1 MPSIVVIKAEID
13 HFCIRL
19 QHLHHRNWGRAAAG
33 NIAVLLPLLRVH
45 GDIREHINGSLEHIK
60 APVRAG
66 MMKAVTRVARLD
78 VQAKRFAEAVRAAQM
93 CVAWAVSFVRANE
106 HGIMMRCVLIE
117 QFSAGKVRNNIRVQ
131 PARFEKIR
139 KYAVHIRVRNRRC
152 EGLLLSRLLFFCL
165 RIKRLHALAQQ
176 HRHGFDVAFAVI
188 FLYKTDRAAA
198 LIRGMIEPFTA
209 AHRDAVVAGEPLFP
223 SGLDELFA
231 LLEEKFFEVDRRG
244 AFFLVWSKFNKSV
257 DFKSPLSAVAK
268 IFVLGYTGYRKGA
281 HGMQTQVYSIDE
293 IREIVAPIAKQHG
306 VDKVFLFGSYA
317 RGDATPASDVDLC
330 VDAPKL
336 RGLFALGGLYADLE
350 DALKKSIDVVTTGSL
365 KYNKDEAF
373 LENLR
378 KDRVLLYE
386 LS

>member
-1 MPSIVVIKAEID
+1 MID
-13 HFCIRL
+13 
-19 QHLHHRNWGRAAAG
+19 
-33 NIAVLLPLLRVH
+33 
-45 GDIREHINGSLEHIK
+45 
-60 APVRAG
+60 
-66 MMKAVTRVARLD
+66 
-78 VQAKRFAEAVRAAQM
+78 RF
-93 CVAWAVSFVRANE
+93 
-106 HGIMMRCVLIE
+106 
-117 QFSAGKVRNNIRVQ
+117 
-131 PARFEKIR
+131 
-139 KYAVHIRVRNRRC
+139 
-152 EGLLLSRLLFFCL
+152 LFFCL
-165 RIKRLHALAQQ
+165 RINRLYALAQQ
-176 HRHGFDVAFAVI
+176 HGHGFDVAFAVI

-198 LIRGMIEPFTA
+198 LIRGMVEPLAA
-209 AHRDAVVAGEPLFP
+209 AHRNAVVAGKPLFL

-231 LLEEKFFEVDRRG
+231 LAEEKFFEVDRRG

-293 IREIVAPIAKQHG
+293 IREIVVPIAKQHG

>member
-1 MPSIVVIKAEID
+1 MVK
-13 HFCIRL
+13 
-19 QHLHHRNWGRAAAG
+19 
-33 NIAVLLPLLRVH
+33 PL
-45 GDIREHINGSLEHIK
+45 
-60 APVRAG
+60 A
-66 MMKAVTRVARLD
+66 
-78 VQAKRFAEAVRAAQM
+78 
-93 CVAWAVSFVRANE
+93 
-106 HGIMMRCVLIE
+106 
-117 QFSAGKVRNNIRVQ
+117 
-131 PARFEKIR
+131 
-139 KYAVHIRVRNRRC
+139 
-152 EGLLLSRLLFFCL
+152 
-165 RIKRLHALAQQ
+165 
-176 HRHGFDVAFAVI
+176 
-188 FLYKTDRAAA
+188 
-198 LIRGMIEPFTA
+198 A
-209 AHRDAVVAGEPLFP
+209 AHRDAVVACKPLFA
-223 SGLDELFA
+223 SGFDEFFTLT
-231 LLEEKFFEVDRRG
+231 EEKFFEVDRRG

-330 VDAPKL
+330 VDAPRL

>member
-1 MPSIVVIKAEID
+1 
-13 HFCIRL
+13 
-19 QHLHHRNWGRAAAG
+19 
-33 NIAVLLPLLRVH
+33 
-45 GDIREHINGSLEHIK
+45 
-60 APVRAG
+60 
-66 MMKAVTRVARLD
+66 
-78 VQAKRFAEAVRAAQM
+78 
-93 CVAWAVSFVRANE
+93 
-106 HGIMMRCVLIE
+106 
-117 QFSAGKVRNNIRVQ
+117 
-131 PARFEKIR
+131 
-139 KYAVHIRVRNRRC
+139 
-152 EGLLLSRLLFFCL
+152 
-165 RIKRLHALAQQ
+165 
-176 HRHGFDVAFAVI
+176 
-188 FLYKTDRAAA
+188 
-198 LIRGMIEPFTA
+198 MIEPLA
-209 AHRDAVVAGEPLFP
+209 AANRDAVVAGKPLFL
-223 SGLDELFA
+223 SGFDEFFTLPK
-231 LLEEKFFEVDRRG
+231 EKFFEIDGRG
-244 AFFLVWSKFNKSV
+244 AFLLLWGKFNKSV

>member
-1 MPSIVVIKAEID
+1 MVE
-13 HFCIRL
+13 
-19 QHLHHRNWGRAAAG
+19 
-33 NIAVLLPLLRVH
+33 PL
-45 GDIREHINGSLEHIK
+45 
-60 APVRAG
+60 
-66 MMKAVTRVARLD
+66 T
-78 VQAKRFAEAVRAAQM
+78 
-93 CVAWAVSFVRANE
+93 
-106 HGIMMRCVLIE
+106 
-117 QFSAGKVRNNIRVQ
+117 
-131 PARFEKIR
+131 
-139 KYAVHIRVRNRRC
+139 
-152 EGLLLSRLLFFCL
+152 
-165 RIKRLHALAQQ
+165 
-176 HRHGFDVAFAVI
+176 
-188 FLYKTDRAAA
+188 AA
-198 LIRGMIEPFTA
+198 L
-209 AHRDAVVAGEPLFP
+209 RDAVVAGKPLFL

-231 LLEEKFFEVDRRG
+231 LAEEKFFEVDRRG